1 VSGAVKYMLLCHHFR
16 CRRAVAVVIVA
27 VVVVV
32 SPGECRTD
40 TLGHRKE
47 LSERHSPGKHKTDTK
62 RS

>member
-1 VSGAVKYMLLCHHFR
+1 VSGAVKYMLLCHHFHHH
-16 CRRAVAVVIVA
+16 RAVAVIIVT
-27 VVVVV
+27 VVVIV
-32 SPGECRTD
+32 SPGERRTD